1 MPLSFRT
8 ITRAALL
15 GTVLLA
21 APALADDPKPSDPV
35 KYSDLEPIKEQLKKV
50 REDLDAMK
58 GLDRQL
64 KDLKEALEGRA
75 DKGGLSD
82 DGLLKTVRKLQASLD
97 TLNTKLSTLEAK
109 LNDTSRIVGASPLVG
124 PPMPAVTVSKA
135 AVKIVNEYPI
145 EISMLVNG
153 TPHRVAANT
162 TKEVS
167 VAPGAFTYQLLT
179 SGASE
184 VSRQIKDSETVTL
197 RVR

>member
-1 MPLSFRT
+1 MSLSFRT
-8 ITRAALL
+8 ITRAAIV
-15 GTVLLA
+15 GTVMLA
-21 APALADDPKPSDPV
+21 APALAEDPKPSDPI
-35 KYSDLEPIKEQLKKV
+35 KYSDLEPIKQDLKKV
-50 REDLDAMK
+50 REDLDALK
-58 GLDRQL
+58 GVDRQL

-75 DKGGLSD
+75 DKGSLSD

-97 TLNTKLSTLEAK
+97 ALNTKLSTLEVK
-109 LNDTSRIVGASPLVG
+109 LNDPSRIVGASPLAG
-124 PPMPAVTVSKA
+124 PPMPAVTVSKS

-153 TPHRVAANT
+153 SPHRVPANT

-184 VSRQIKDSETVTL
+184 VSRRINDGETVTL